1 MFLLFEDLG
10 FSELV
15 LICVA
20 SVLFFGKRLPE
31 VAAQAGAQIA
41 KFRRSLQDIKQET
54 GMDHEVRK
62 LQRTFDNVRHD
73 LSVSE
78 LALAAKQKVEQRLS
92 EAKEALDPKLHEP
105 VEPGQASAGDPLT
118 GTVARGAPDPE
129 LDAAQPPP
137 SWKVSEPA
145 AAAEPITAEPI
156 TTGATTT
163 EVTGTRDVDGNTGSS
178 PAPKDKPAA

>member
-15 LICVA
+15 LIGVA

-62 LQRTFDNVRHD
+62 LQRTFESVRHD

-78 LALAAKQKVEQRLS
+78 LAMAAKQKVEQRLS
-92 EAKEALDPKLHEP
+92 EAKESIDPKLHEP
-105 VEPGQASAGDPLT
+105 IETRQASAEDPLT

-163 EVTGTRDVDGNTGSS
+163 GITGTRDVDGNTGSS

>member
-1 MFLLFEDLG
+1 VFLLFEDLG

-15 LICVA
+15 LIGIA

-62 LQRTFDNVRHD
+62 LQRTFENVRHD

-78 LALAAKQKVEQRLS
+78 LALAAKQRVEQRLS
-92 EAKEALDPKLHEP
+92 EAKERLDPNLHETT
-105 VEPGQASAGDPLT
+105 EAHQASTEDPLT
-118 GTVARGAPDPE
+118 GTIARGAPDPE
-129 LDAAQPPP
+129 LDAAVPPP
-137 SWKVSEPA
+137 SWKVSEP
-145 AAAEPITAEPI
+145 
-156 TTGATTT
+156 GATPQVAEST
-163 EVTGTRDVDGNTGSS
+163 
-178 PAPKDKPAA
+178 PAPQDKPAA

>member
-15 LICVA
+15 LIGVA

-31 VAAQAGAQIA
+31 VAAQAGSQIA

-62 LQRTFDNVRHD
+62 LQRTFEDVRHD

-78 LALAAKQKVEQRLS
+78 LARAAKQKVEQRLT
-92 EAKEALDPKLHEP
+92 EAREALDPKLEEP
-105 VEPGQASAGDPLT
+105 TQPQAQAEDPLT
-118 GTVARGAPDPE
+118 GTIAHGAADPE
-129 LDAAQPPP
+129 LDAAPPPP
-137 SWKVSEPA
+137 SWKVADPA
-145 AAAEPITAEPI
+145 ADAQTK
-156 TTGATTT
+156 
-163 EVTGTRDVDGNTGSS
+163 SS
-178 PAPKDKPAA
+178 PQDKPAV

>member
-10 FSELV
+10 FSELI
-15 LICVA
+15 LIGVA

-62 LQRTFDNVRHD
+62 LQRTFEDVRHD

-78 LALAAKQKVEQRLS
+78 LARAAKQKVEQRLA
-92 EAKEALDPKLHEP
+92 E
-105 VEPGQASAGDPLT
+105 VRDPLDVKLEESVQT
-118 GTVARGAPDPE
+118 QPAPSEDPLSGTIAHGAPDPAC
-129 LDAAQPPP
+129 DAASPPP
-137 SWKVSEPA
+137 SWKPSDPA
-145 AAAEPITAEPI
+145 MET
-156 TTGATTT
+156 
-163 EVTGTRDVDGNTGSS
+163 N
-178 PAPKDKPAA
+178 PAPPSPQDKPAA

>member
-15 LICVA
+15 VIGVF

-54 GMDHEVRK
+54 GMDHEMRK
-62 LQRTFDNVRHD
+62 LRRTMEDVRHD

-78 LALAAKQKVEQRLS
+78 IARAAKSKVEQRLN
-92 EAKEALDPKLHEP
+92 ETKQELDPKLHEALEAP
-105 VEPGQASAGDPLT
+105 VSAAPAAEDPLT
-118 GTVARGAPDPE
+118 GTIAHGGSDPE
-129 LDAAQPPP
+129 LDNAQPPP
-137 SWKVSEPA
+137 AWKLGEPPPSS
-145 AAAEPITAEPI
+145 AAEGSPKAARPADNP
-156 TTGATTT
+156 GA
-163 EVTGTRDVDGNTGSS
+163 
-178 PAPKDKPAA
+178 